1 MDDVAKGLEGNGKSI
16 DLGSVLDL
24 NGYGW
29 SRTCPVIAPI
39 DMGKWGKFEM
49 DGNSICTLAQIL
61 GNILVAFSLLF
72 SVRYVFA

>member
-1 MDDVAKGLEGNGKSI
+1 
-16 DLGSVLDL
+16 
-24 NGYGW
+24 
-29 SRTCPVIAPI
+29 
-39 DMGKWGKFEM
+39 MGKWGKFEM